1 MTKKSIIERNNKRK
15 ILIDKYK
22 NKRIQLKEKIAQT
35 DNYLDN
41 IKLNKTLQKL
51 PRDSAEIR
59 FKNRCWKTGRSKG
72 YYRFFDLSRNT
83 LKEFFNLGYLP
94 GVIKASW

>member
-35 DNYLDN
+35 DNYLDK
-41 IKLNKTLQKL
+41 IK
-51 PRDSAEIR
+51 
-59 FKNRCWKTGRSKG
+59 
-72 YYRFFDLSRNT
+72 
-83 LKEFFNLGYLP
+83 
-94 GVIKASW
+94 